1 MKETI
6 SLTAFWLW
14 ETDDYFSQSE
24 EDSLARETK
33 LEQQCAETWSYRGWL
48 ASPPRAF
55 HPKHKVQLI
64 TVTGCQWAPS
74 EPSRVRE
81 KPEHGAG
88 PCKRRT
94 QSSKLPARFPFLLL
108 PTKTQANS
116 TQKQGDLTAACQYLQ
131 VAHMQEW
138 NHFTWSHS
146 DRTRGN
152 SFKSK
157 EERFK
162 LDVMKNFFTQRVVRH
177 WNTFPKKLWV
187 PHPWRHSKPAWMG
200 HWAAWSSGQQ
210 HCPQQKLGNGW
221 SLRSPPPT

>member
-1 MKETI
+1 M
-6 SLTAFWLW
+6 
-14 ETDDYFSQSE
+14 
-24 EDSLARETK
+24 
-33 LEQQCAETWSYRGWL
+33 
-48 ASPPRAF
+48 
-55 HPKHKVQLI
+55 QLI

-116 TQKQGDLTAACQYLQ
+116 TQKQGDLTAACLYLK

-138 NHFTWSHS
+138 NRFTWSHS

-162 LDVMKNFFTQRVVRH
+162 LDVTKNFFTQRVVTH
-177 WNTFPKKLWV
+177 WNTFPREAVGTPSLEALKASLDGALG
-187 PHPWRHSKPAWMG
+187 SLIQ
-200 HWAAWSSGQQ
+200 WAAALPTAEAWKWMIFKIPSSNLSHSVIPWFAQ
-210 HCPQQKLGNGW
+210 LGCIGL
-221 SLRSPPPT
+221 SLLPTHLSAPAPNISSPVVSWKPTEKWKKQ